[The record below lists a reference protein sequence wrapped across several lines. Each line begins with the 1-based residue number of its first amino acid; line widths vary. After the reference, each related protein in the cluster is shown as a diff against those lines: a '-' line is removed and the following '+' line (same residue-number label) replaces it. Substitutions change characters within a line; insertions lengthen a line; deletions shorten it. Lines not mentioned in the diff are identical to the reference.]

1 MQARMG
7 SRQRESCEEESSG
20 GFNRLE
26 LTIVTAI
33 VGILILV
40 AVAGAGNV
48 LHDSEATSC
57 RSDYQSVQ
65 SAQESY
71 HAQTSTYAT
80 SLTELENT
88 VTVGNGTEIGPWL
101 KKAPGTNHDYVISL
115 APAPN
120 TPDGSGAGE
129 GDGDGEV
136 MVATGHHPAAPGDK
150 NCSYA

>member
-1 MQARMG
+1 MVILFY
-7 SRQRESCEEESSG
+7 SSG
-20 GFNRLE
+20 LALSGMGNNP
-26 LTIVTAI
+26 
-33 VGILILV
+33 LV
-40 AVAGAGNV
+40 SDQPDREG
-48 LHDSEATSC
+48 
-57 RSDYQSVQ
+57 SDYQSVQ

-101 KKAPGTNHDYVISL
+101 KKAPGTNHDYVITL
-115 APAPN
+115 APGPN
-120 TPDGSGAGE
+120 SPDGSGAGE
-129 GDGDGEV
+129 GEGDGEV